1 MALAQRAVRDVNRVV
16 TLLAVASDGSQV
28 PIELAADPITNR
40 LLVTATLS
48 GNPLSA
54 TPTVGQTA
62 LSATGTAVVLGSSAL
77 INGVI
82 ITANAS
88 NVSLITLGTS
98 SVTNTTNGLGNGY
111 VLQAGGS
118 ISFAVANLSSIWV
131 NGSAGDWVSYAGS

>member
-1 MALAQRAVRDVNRVV
+1 MALAQRALRDINRVT

-28 PIELAADPITNR
+28 PIEVAADPITNR

-54 TPTVGQTA
+54 TPIVGQSL
-62 LSATGTAVVLGSSAL
+62 LSVTGTATVLGSGPL

-88 NVSLITLGTS
+88 NASFITLGTS
-98 SVTNTTNGLGNGY
+98 SVTNTTNGSGNGY